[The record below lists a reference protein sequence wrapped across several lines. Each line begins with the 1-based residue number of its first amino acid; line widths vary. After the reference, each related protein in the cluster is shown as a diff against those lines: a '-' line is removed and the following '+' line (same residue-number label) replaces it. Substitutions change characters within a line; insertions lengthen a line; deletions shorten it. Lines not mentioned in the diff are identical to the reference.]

1 MPIPLNLPNLLTLCR
16 IALIP
21 LVLILIHQENFI
33 PGFLLA
39 GWVFLT
45 DFLDGL
51 LARKMGMVTQAGM
64 IFDPVAD
71 KLVVLAMFGYLFA
84 VKRVPS
90 WYVGLVFVRDLAQL
104 ASIPILLWWKKIVFK
119 VRPKLIARWGTGLNF
134 AILTYGFFRLW
145 LEAYEYTNWSYGPIM
160 LPVLLVSAAIEI
172 YILVTYLPRFIQ
184 IYRGIHDT
192 FE

>member
-90 WYVGLVFVRDLAQL
+90 WYVGLVLVRDLAQL

-119 VRPKLIARWGTGLNF
+119 VRPKLIARWGTALNF
-134 AILTYGFFRLW
+134 AILASGFFRLW
-145 LEAYEYTNWSYGPIM
+145 LEAYEYTDWSYGPIM

>member
-119 VRPKLIARWGTGLNF
+119 VRPKLIARWGTALNF
-134 AILTYGFFRLW
+134 AILASGFFRLW
-145 LEAYEYTNWSYGPIM
+145 LEAYEYTDWSYGPIM
-160 LPVLLVSAAIEI
+160 LPVLLVSAVIEI